1 MTTPRQLLRNTL
13 HQMGIVNVR
22 GHLSFIKRRGIKYS
36 AIFPYEGIPGWLSED
51 EAITLYELALS
62 LPHDRPVAVEIGSWL
77 GKSSLVLSKGL
88 KGKTG
93 PKLYCI
99 DPFNGDADE
108 VDRAMYG
115 REMRKMNRTLKE
127 TFLDNM
133 KKHGVLDVVQ
143 PMEGYSFEFAAD
155 FKEPIDLLFI
165 DGNHDYE
172 AVLQDYEQW
181 SPLVKPGGMIA
192 FHDVVLGENPDP
204 VGPGMVIKEHIFDS
218 PQWTN
223 VKLVDALLVAQKAAQ
238 KTDV

>member
-1 MTTPRQLLRNTL
+1 
-13 HQMGIVNVR
+13 MGIVNVR

-36 AIFPYEGIPGWLSED
+36 SIFPYEGIPGWLSED
-51 EAITLYELALS
+51 EAITLYELALG
-62 LPHDRPVAVEIGSWL
+62 LPHERPVAVEIGSWL

-88 KGKTG
+88 KGKTE

-133 KKHGVLDVVQ
+133 KKHGVLDVVR

-155 FKEPIDLLFI
+155 FKEPINLLFI

-223 VKLVDALLVAQKAAQ
+223 VKLVDALLVAQK
-238 KTDV
+238 TDA

>member
-1 MTTPRQLLRNTL
+1 
-13 HQMGIVNVR
+13 MGIVNVR

-36 AIFPYEGIPGWLSED
+36 SIFPYEGIPGWLSED

-133 KKHGVLDVVQ
+133 KQHGVLDVVR

-181 SPLVKPGGMIA
+181 SPLLKPGGTIA

-204 VGPGMVIKEHIFDS
+204 AGPGMVIEEHIFDS
-218 PQWTN
+218 PRWTN
-223 VKLVDALLVAQKAAQ
+223 VKLVDALLVAQKTNA
-238 KTDV
+238 